1 MYKNALEMMPSVL
14 NSDPILSV
22 LNATGVPNVQT
33 VPNVPKMAII
43 IINNV
48 KIIVT
53 LSQKN
58 AAGTLYKTL
67 SKFAVNVMNDSSVPK
82 IYLVYQQKTLSV
94 PTGVP
99 NVKCT
104 KVQ

>member
-53 LSQKN
+53 LSQKKCCRDTV
-58 AAGTLYKTL
+58 GLQ
-67 SKFAVNVMNDSSVPK
+67 NVVK
-82 IYLVYQQKTLSV
+82 ICS
-94 PTGVP
+94 
-99 NVKCT
+99 
-104 KVQ
+104 